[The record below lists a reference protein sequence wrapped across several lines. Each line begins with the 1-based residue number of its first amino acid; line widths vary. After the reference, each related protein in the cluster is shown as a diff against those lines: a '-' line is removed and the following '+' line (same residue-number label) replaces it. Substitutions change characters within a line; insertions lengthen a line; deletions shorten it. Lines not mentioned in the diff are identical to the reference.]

1 MKRVSQRVT
10 VVSRVARRLR
20 VSQRDVRRMEQ
31 RVVGPD
37 YSLNDIGDPGNAEEW
52 VNRLPDLAPTRDQ
65 RTEER

>member
-1 MKRVSQRVT
+1 MV
-10 VVSRVARRLR
+10 R

-52 VNRLPDLAPTRDQ
+52 VNRLPDLAPTPDQ